1 MSPYSLT
8 RRLVIAVLLVE
19 LLSAVALTGLAL
31 VYERHSQFRAFDIML
46 RGRAYALLGAVQDA
60 EDTAD
65 NVMLDGTEHS
75 LPTKD
80 IYEVHDAS
88 GRILG
93 RSPNWNGPGNEIHK
107 INSDGFFKLKIKG
120 EHYRAIQIKG
130 VRIVDPGD
138 KGGGI
143 PRHVT
148 VVYGSETEH
157 VWDVITDAV
166 EFYAIASLLLLA
178 ISGVLMFWLLNR
190 GLEPLRELAAA
201 ASVVSVNSWEFAP
214 SERARQIKELAPL
227 TGALEIVLDG
237 LRRSFMQQR
246 QFVSDAAHELK
257 TAVAVAKSSV
267 QLLTMRHRTATEYE
281 AGLERC
287 QSDCERME
295 EIVAKMLT
303 LARVE
308 SQDVEGQD
316 ESKTVSYTTNL
327 GDCVRVVA
335 GQLATVAQEKGLRIS
350 VIDDP
355 AATVNVAAE
364 QLQLL
369 CSNLILNA
377 LQHSTEGSEVRAM
390 IHAHRHSV
398 ELRVEDDGSGIEPE
412 VLPHVFDR
420 FYRSDPSR
428 SRKTGG
434 TGLGLAICRAIVTKA
449 KGNIDIASEFG
460 QGAVV
465 TVHFP
470 AEN

>member
-1 MSPYSLT
+1 MRPYSLT

-19 LLSAVALTGLAL
+19 LLSAMAITGLAL
-31 VYERHSQFRAFDIML
+31 GYERHTQFHAFDIML
-46 RGRAYALLGAVQDA
+46 RGRAYSLLGAVQDA
-60 EDTAD
+60 EDAGD
-65 NVMLDGTEHS
+65 NVMLDGTERS
-75 LPTKD
+75 LPSND
-80 IYEVHDAS
+80 IYEVTDA
-88 GRILG
+88 GGHLLG
-93 RSPNWNGPGNEIHK
+93 RSGNWQGPGNSTLK
-107 INSDGFFKLKIKG
+107 MNSDGLFKLKIKG
-120 EHYRAIQIKG
+120 NQYRAIQVHG

-148 VVYGSETEH
+148 VIYGSETEH

-166 EFYAIASLLLLA
+166 EFYAMASLLLLA

-201 ASVVSVNSWEFAP
+201 ASAVSVNSWEFAP
-214 SERARQIKELAPL
+214 SDEARGIRELAPL
-227 TGALEIVLDG
+227 TGALEMVLHG
-237 LRRSFMQQR
+237 LKRSFQQQH

-267 QLLTMRHRTATEYE
+267 QLLTMRHRTAMEYE

-287 QSDCERME
+287 QADCERME

-308 SQDVEGQD
+308 SQE
-316 ESKTVSYTTNL
+316 ESKPAPHATRL
-327 GDCVRVVA
+327 LDCVRAA
-335 GQLATVAQEKGLRIS
+335 GVQLATVAQGKGMRIS
-350 VIDDP
+350 ISGED
-355 AATVNVAAE
+355 AALVDVAAE

-377 LQHSTEGSEVRAM
+377 LQHSSEGSQVRA
-390 IHAHRHSV
+390 IAQIRRHSV

-412 VLPHVFDR
+412 MLPHIFDR

-434 TGLGLAICRAIVTKA
+434 TGLGLAICKAIVA
-449 KGNIDIASEFG
+449 RAHGSIEIASEFG
-460 QGAVV
+460 RGTVV

-470 AEN
+470 VSTN